1 MKCLV
6 ETVGPV
12 YLTDFNGDEYH
23 HDRPS
28 VVSKSSFLDQN
39 IARGQVKLCVAEE
52 LPGHATD
59 AEWLKCYQA
68 AEGDFELAVASFK
81 AILSGDVEDEQ
92 ATAEAAKKAQEEADA
107 AAAAE
112 AAKKAKEEADAAAA
126 AEAAKKAKEEADA
139 AAAAEAAKKTQ
150 EEADAAAAAEAAKK
164 AQEEADAGANKGKK

>member
-6 ETVGPV
+6 NTVGPI

-28 VVSKSSFLDQN
+28 VVSKTSFLDQN
-39 IARGQVKLCVAEE
+39 IARGQVELCIAEP

-107 AAAAE
+107 EAAAAE
-112 AAKKAKEEADAAAA
+112 AAKKA
-126 AEAAKKAKEEADA
+126 
-139 AAAAEAAKKTQ
+139 Q

-164 AQEEADAGANKGKK
+164 AQEEADAAAAAEAAKKAQEEADAEAAKKAKNK